1 MMCLINIKTLS
12 NEVVSELAV
21 KNKAAEKIYDSYNK
35 FYKQVSA
42 WYEISE
48 KIYFNV
54 RWLNAGRT
62 VLKEKRGRN

>member
-1 MMCLINIKTLS
+1 MCLINTKTLS

-21 KNKAAEKIYDSYNK
+21 KNKAAQKIYDSYNK

-54 RWLNAGRT
+54 R
-62 VLKEKRGRN
+62 